1 MTTTWA
7 ELAARLVSGLHL
19 TSPPLAI
26 TFSSEPI
33 VGVSHFDARAPEP
46 LEDGRT
52 GAVPAG
58 CVFWIHAADS
68 TFTTIA
74 ADHANCS
81 VGSLTHGFLTLEE
94 AATKSDVA
102 TMVEVGW
109 VDMDTVPQIPV
120 ISERPGA
127 VTYGRLADTPV
138 DPDVVFMRV
147 NAKQL
152 MVLSDAIPGLRIEGK
167 PQCHIIAVAKEHG
180 QAAASVG
187 CAASRART
195 GMPATEMTCAL
206 PADELADI
214 LEAIDRNAAADAAVA
229 QYASD
234 DARRFPETSSYLVAD
249 SK

>member
-1 MTTTWA
+1 M
-7 ELAARLVSGLHL
+7 
-19 TSPPLAI
+19 
-26 TFSSEPI
+26 
-33 VGVSHFDARAPEP
+33 PEP

-58 CVFWIHAADS
+58 CVFWMHATDRTFS
-68 TFTTIA
+68 TNA

-109 VDMDTVPQIPV
+109 VDMDSVPQIPV
-120 ISERPGA
+120 VAERPGA
-127 VTYGRLADTPV
+127 VTYGPLADTPV

-147 NAKQL
+147 NARQL
-152 MVLSDAIPGLRIEGK
+152 MVLSDAIPDLRIGSK
-167 PQCHIIAVAKEHG
+167 PQCHIIAVAKEQG
-180 QAAASVG
+180 EAAASLG

-206 PADELADI
+206 PAVGLVDI
-214 LEAIDRNAAADAAVA
+214 IDAIEANASANAAVA
-229 QYASD
+229 QYASS
-234 DARRFPETSSYLVAD
+234 DARRFSEAPRYLAED